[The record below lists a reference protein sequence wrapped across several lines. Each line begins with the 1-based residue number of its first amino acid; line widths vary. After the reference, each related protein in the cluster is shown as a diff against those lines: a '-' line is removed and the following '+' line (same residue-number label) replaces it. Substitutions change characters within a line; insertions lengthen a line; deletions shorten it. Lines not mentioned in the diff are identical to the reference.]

1 MYNRNPKLQFAFGL
15 MKLVEGRGLGMKTLA
30 SATTKYDLPAP
41 QFDFDGI

>member
-30 SATTKYDLPAP
+30 SATTKS
-41 QFDFDGI
+41 